1 MKTSAVDST
10 DTASPAPRRLKIAV
24 LNRVFSPT
32 GGGAERYSIALVEQ
46 LAARHDVHVFA
57 QEINHQWPGVQYH
70 PIKCWFKKPR
80 WLNQLWYAYATQRA
94 IQVAGQSATSK
105 GFDIVHSHENVWHG
119 NVHTMHVKTVQRSLL
134 EGLSGGALMLRR
146 LKIALSPRLLT
157 YLKFERVRLHAR
169 PGLAVVAASLPL
181 QAELV
186 AQYPHLAH
194 VISTITP
201 GVTMPNQGVNQHL
214 NQPLTQPLTQPQARA
229 ALGLPQQGHY
239 IAFIANDYARKG
251 LPTLLKALQGLP
263 DVQLLVVGNAGQVP
277 QFKATAQSL
286 GVDQRVHFLGSL
298 IDVSPVYY
306 AANVLAHPTLE
317 DTFAM
322 VVLEAMAHGMPVVAS
337 GIDYCGIASLLTHGK
352 NALLLDNPQDAP
364 ALQAALHTAL
374 YSADT
379 NQQLIQAGLAFA
391 EQHTWQAAARSYEE
405 VFYTCVGAAKSR

>member
-1 MKTSAVDST
+1 MKTSAVDSQ
-10 DTASPAPRRLKIAV
+10 DPASSAPRRLKIAV

-46 LAARHDVHVFA
+46 LTARHEVHVFA
-57 QEINHQWPGVQYH
+57 QEINHQWPGVHYH
-70 PIKCWFKKPR
+70 PIKCWSKKPR
-80 WLNQLWYAYATQRA
+80 WLNQLWYAYATRRA
-94 IQVAGQSATSK
+94 IRRTEGA

-134 EGLSGGALMLRR
+134 EGLSGRALMLRR

-157 YLKFERVRLHAR
+157 YLKFERARLQAR
-169 PGLAVVAASLPL
+169 PGLAVVAASQPL

-194 VISTITP
+194 IVSTITP
-201 GVTMPNQGVNQHL
+201 GVTMPNQGVNQDL

-229 ALGLPQQGHY
+229 ALGVPQQGNY

-263 DVQLLVVGNAGQVP
+263 DVQLLVVGHAGQVP
-277 QFKATAQSL
+277 QCKALAQSL
-286 GVDQRVHFLGSL
+286 GVDQRVHFLGPLS
-298 IDVSPVYY
+298 DVSPVYC

-322 VVLEAMAHGMPVVAS
+322 VVLEAMAHGVPVVVS
-337 GIDYCGIASLLTHGK
+337 GSGYCGIASLLTHGK

-364 ALQAALHTAL
+364 ELQAALQAAL
-374 YSADT
+374 YNADT
-379 NQQLIQAGLAFA
+379 NQQLTQAGLAFA

>member
-1 MKTSAVDST
+1 MKTNAVDSK
-10 DTASPAPRRLKIAV
+10 DPASHAPRRLKIAV

-57 QEINHQWPGVQYH
+57 QEIHHQWPGVHYH
-70 PIKCWFKKPR
+70 PIKCWSKKPR
-80 WLNQLWYAYATQRA
+80 WLNQLWYAYATREA
-94 IQVAGQSATSK
+94 IQRFGRV

-134 EGLSGGALMLRR
+134 EGLSGRELMLRR
-146 LKIALSPRLLT
+146 LKIAFSPRLLT
-157 YLKFERVRLHAR
+157 YLKLERARLQAR
-169 PGLAVVAASLPL
+169 PGLAVVAASQPL

-194 VISTITP
+194 VMSAITP
-201 GVTMPNQGVNQHL
+201 GVTLPSQRH
-214 NQPLTQPLTQPQARA
+214 TQPLTQEQARA
-229 ALGLPQQGHY
+229 ALGVPQLGNY

-251 LPTLLKALQGLP
+251 LPTLLKALQGLS
-263 DVQLLVVGNAGQVP
+263 DVQLLVVGHASQVP

-286 GVDQRVHFLGSL
+286 GVDQRVHFLGPLS
-298 IDVSPVYY
+298 DVSPVYC

-322 VVLEAMAHGMPVVAS
+322 VVLEAMAHGLPVVAS
-337 GIDYCGIASLLTHGK
+337 GSDYCGIASLLTHGK
-352 NALLLDNPQDAP
+352 NALLLDSPQDAQ

-379 NQQLIQAGLAFA
+379 NQQLTQAGPVFA

-405 VFYTCVGAAKSR
+405 VFYTCMAACKSS